1 MPSNPIDPHLP
12 PHYEPVRIYR
22 PEDMNDLEDG
32 DVVQAWDYLFQW
44 DKHCRTAAQLENSLI
59 PKRWRQIPDPLMDD
73 YLATVPSET
82 FNPSHDQLQLLLA
95 SETPEAKALLA
106 SITAQPPIGV
116 RASDEHIRLAQE
128 CFYRFAGGI
137 LLGTFYVSL
146 VGGFSSPRI
155 SSVLHQTSYLVA
167 PTVKTRS
174 PADQTA
180 SIPGEDL
187 NDIAY
192 APITPQ
198 VRERTSV
205 RLMETLQFVLDI
217 MGSPLPIASVDAAQG
232 DVERPSDYDSLNA
245 SRLGPACLRP
255 LTGEGWKSVIR
266 TRILHGI
273 VRRRL
278 MNTVKDGK
286 YNFEKDGYPLNAED
300 MTATLGSFCIPPIV
314 ASLKIGSP
322 MPLHFQAAYISH
334 WRHVGYYLGIPS
346 DILRRHFDVSQSL
359 APANKI
365 FASLSTH
372 LLAHPV
378 DLEKRDRL
386 PPPTLPLL
394 HTAAG
399 MEPFKTPLT
408 HHFRAARY
416 FLGDELAT
424 ALNIPQSSPVQLALM
439 QLSFYAIIYPEYFGM
454 YYPRRNWER
463 MRMQLSQD
471 LLGRMVRSGLKGRRS
486 MFRPHRLV
494 AGQGAKQE
502 GELPDDVKQAESF
515 GLKLDPK
522 GAYSAVRKYRAL
534 MIEMVLVSGL
544 SAAVVT
550 YSACYLSSKLL
561 DVGSVLVGRA
571 GNS

>member
-22 PEDMNDLEDG
+22 PEDMNDLENG

-44 DKHCRTAAQLENSLI
+44 DKHCRTAAQLET
-59 PKRWRQIPDPLMDD
+59 WRQIPDSLMDE
-73 YLATVPSET
+73 YLATVSPEK
-82 FNPSHDQLQLLLA
+82 FNPSHDQLQLLLT
-95 SETPEAKALLA
+95 SETPEANALLA

-116 RASDEHIRLAQE
+116 RATDEEIRLAQE

-167 PTVKTRS
+167 PTVKNRS
-174 PADQTA
+174 LAHATTAD
-180 SIPGEDL
+180 GEDS
-187 NDIAY
+187 NDVAY

-232 DVERPSDYDSLNA
+232 DVERPSDYESLNA

-286 YNFEKDGYPLNAED
+286 YDFEKDGYPLNAED

-322 MPLHFQAAYISH
+322 MPLHLQAAYISH
-334 WRHVGYYLGIPS
+334 WRHVGYYLGVPS
-346 DILRRHFDVSQSL
+346 DILGRHFDVSRSL

-378 DLEKRDRL
+378 DLEKCNRL

-424 ALNIPQSSPVQLALM
+424 ALDIPQSSPVQLTLM

-463 MRMQLSQD
+463 TRMQLSQD

-502 GELPDDVKQAESF
+502 GELPDEVKQEEAL
-515 GLKLDPK
+515 GLKLDPV
-522 GAYSAVRKYRAL
+522 GAYTAVKKYRAL

-544 SAAVVT
+544 SATVVG
-550 YSACYLSSKLL
+550 YSAYQLGSML
-561 DVGSVLVGRA
+561 VGIVPGLVGRA
-571 GNS
+571 WRL